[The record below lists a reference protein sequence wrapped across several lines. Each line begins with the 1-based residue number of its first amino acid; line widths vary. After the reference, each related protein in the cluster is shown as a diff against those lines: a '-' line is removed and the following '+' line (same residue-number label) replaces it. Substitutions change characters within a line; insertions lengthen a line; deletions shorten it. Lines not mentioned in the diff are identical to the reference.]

1 MNEPEL
7 DALLARYLDGTLD
20 AISTERLT
28 AELER
33 NGEARAQL
41 RSMAEQAFAV
51 AERGRCAEAR
61 TTSQF
66 TVLPRSEKQT
76 RWLGS
81 WPVWAAA
88 AMMLLSVGFW
98 WKARTRVLMEVTQVN
113 GAVTWT
119 DADGTRRGALAVGM
133 ALPSGTLDLESE
145 TAVAQ
150 IRFLDGT
157 LVSLHGR
164 AGATFSDEN
173 GKRVRLRQGAFSAEV
188 KPQPKAQPLR
198 VFTPAAEIVVVGT
211 AFSLE
216 ARADET
222 SLDVAHGVVTMRRLA
237 DGREASVGRQ
247 ERLVATLNP
256 QSALIPQ
263 AQVRPAT
270 VWRMQFATRPAHVDG
285 EWVAPGLRH
294 ASGALA
300 AQPFVAGKE
309 HDGRVIV
316 HHGVCVRDDPGIASL
331 TAASEVRMKVR
342 TARDTGLQLIVG
354 TRQSGGGFGG
364 NFELNSLQC
373 ARSGDD
379 EWRELRVPVS
389 QLRSITPEYAS
400 KADDLIADFIIVTS
414 FTNSAGLEVSEL
426 SVVPAPNSRPSP

>member
-20 AISTERLT
+20 ATSTERMT

-33 NGEARAQL
+33 NAEARAQL

-51 AERGRCAEAR
+51 AEARRCAEAR
-61 TTSQF
+61 TASQF
-66 TVLPRSEKQT
+66 AVLPEPPRMEKRT
-76 RWLGS
+76 RWLSS
-81 WPVWAAA
+81 WTAWAAA
-88 AMMLLSVGFW
+88 ALIMVGLALW
-98 WKARTRVLMEVTQVN
+98 WQARTPALLEVLQVN

-119 DADGTRRGALAVGM
+119 GADGTRRAALVAGM
-133 ALPSGTLDLESE
+133 ALPSGTLELETG
-145 TAVAQ
+145 TALAQ
-150 IRFLDGT
+150 VRFADGT

-164 AGATFSDEN
+164 TEATFSDEG

-188 KPQPKAQPLR
+188 KPQPKTEPMR

-247 ERLVATLNP
+247 ERLVATLNQ
-256 QSALIPQ
+256 QSALVPR

-270 VWRMQFATRPAHVDG
+270 VWRMQFAARPAHVDG
-285 EWVAPGLRH
+285 AWIAPGLRH
-294 ASGALA
+294 AGGALA

-309 HDGRVIV
+309 RDGRVIV

-331 TAASEVRMKVR
+331 TATSELRMKVR
-342 TARDTGLQLIVG
+342 TAQHTGLQVIVG
-354 TRQSGGGFGG
+354 TRKPGGGFGG
-364 NFELNSLQC
+364 NFEFNQLTC
-373 ARSGDD
+373 APSGDD

-389 QLRSITPEYAS
+389 QLRSITPEYAAS
-400 KADDLIADFIIVTS
+400 ADDLIADFIILNS

-426 SVVPAPNSRPSP
+426 SIVPIP